1 MMRNDIN
8 FAIVE
13 MVRTNETQPNKTW
26 ISDTANSTQNNQSR
40 INPIENGEFDW
51 SSGVQSIVVG
61 SFYWFYVLSQV
72 NFDITHIIKN
82 SILT

>member
-13 MVRTNETQPNKTW
+13 MVRTNETQSNKTW
-26 ISDTANSTQNNQSR
+26 INDTINNMQNNQST

-51 SSGVQSIVVG
+51 SSGVQSIIVG

-72 NFDITHIIKN
+72 SFAMAMFFFIE
-82 SILT
+82 